1 MSAFQ
6 IFESRIAVTHRPHG
20 AGGGV
25 MDVRHEEFMAMADA
39 LLGPHFDRVKLAQV
53 EQVQLALHDA
63 QASLARELDC
73 GRIER
78 ARYVDEVNQL
88 HVNIAQ
94 QCESILGR
102 ADFLKLFGVAP
113 FEVGAYIDKEEFLA
127 QA

>member
-1 MSAFQ
+1 
-6 IFESRIAVTHRPHG
+6 
-20 AGGGV
+20 
-25 MDVRHEEFMAMADA
+25 MDVRHEQFMAMADA
-39 LLGPHFDRVKLAQV
+39 FLGPHFDRVKLAQV

-63 QASLARELDC
+63 QASLARELDS

-88 HVNIAQ
+88 HANIAQ
-94 QCESILGR
+94 RCESILGR